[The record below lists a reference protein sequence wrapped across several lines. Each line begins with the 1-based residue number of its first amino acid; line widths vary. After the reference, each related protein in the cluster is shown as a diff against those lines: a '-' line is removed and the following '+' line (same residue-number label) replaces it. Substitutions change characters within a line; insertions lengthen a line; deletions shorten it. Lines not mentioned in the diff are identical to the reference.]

1 MNYSFFM
8 YKNIN
13 TMQIK
18 VYRLILKP
26 KLIVECVGLED
37 GLKHSRKGMIEME
50 NKQFKAESKRLLDLM
65 INSIYTNKEIFLRE
79 LISNASDAIDKLY
92 FKSLTDQ
99 TIKANRED
107 LCIRITPNKEQ
118 RTLVIEDNGC
128 GMNKQELEE
137 NLGTIAK
144 SGSLAFKEAAKQREE
159 KLNGEK
165 NISAN
170 DEVNIIGQFGVG
182 FYSAFMVA
190 SKVRVESKA
199 INEEKAYAWESSGAD
214 GYTIEECD
222 KKDVG
227 TKIILTLKED
237 TEDDK
242 YSDFLAEYK
251 IEELVKKYSDYI
263 RYPIKMQ
270 VEHEVEVKQD
280 ESNKE
285 NTTPKYEKVKSDE
298 TLNSMIPIWKKSK
311 AEVSEEDY
319 NNFYQEKFADY
330 QKPLKVI
337 RTSVEG
343 DVSYT
348 ALLYIPSHT
357 PYDYYTKDFKKGLQ
371 LYSNGV
377 LIMDKCEDL
386 LPDYFSFVKG
396 LVDSPDLSLNISRE
410 MLQHDRQLKIIAKNL
425 EKKIKSELMDMMKKD
440 REGYTKFFET
450 FGTTLKFGV
459 YNDWGMN
466 KDNLKDLL
474 MFYSSTEKK
483 LVTLDEYVA
492 RMKEGQEQ
500 IYYACGETVDKI
512 DLLPQVE
519 VVKDKGFEVLY
530 LTEGIDEF
538 VMQVLM
544 QYKEKKLVN
553 VSTSELDLDSK
564 EEKEALQKENEENK
578 DMFTFMKDAIGS
590 IEEVRFTHKLKNH
603 PVCLT
608 STGAVSVEME
618 KVMNQM
624 PTNQKLK
631 AQTVLE
637 INDSHPIAEKIKTL
651 YKEDKDELKK
661 YSEVLYAQARLIE
674 GLPVEN
680 QSEIS
685 NLICEIIAK

>member
-1 MNYSFFM
+1 
-8 YKNIN
+8 
-13 TMQIK
+13 
-18 VYRLILKP
+18 
-26 KLIVECVGLED
+26 
-37 GLKHSRKGMIEME
+37 
-50 NKQFKAESKRLLDLM
+50 
-65 INSIYTNKEIFLRE
+65 
-79 LISNASDAIDKLY
+79 
-92 FKSLTDQ
+92 
-99 TIKANRED
+99 
-107 LCIRITPNKEQ
+107 
-118 RTLVIEDNGC
+118 
-128 GMNKQELEE
+128 
-137 NLGTIAK
+137 
-144 SGSLAFKEAAKQREE
+144 
-159 KLNGEK
+159 
-165 NISAN
+165 
-170 DEVNIIGQFGVG
+170 
-182 FYSAFMVA
+182 
-190 SKVRVESKA
+190 
-199 INEEKAYAWESSGAD
+199 
-214 GYTIEECD
+214 
-222 KKDVG
+222 
-227 TKIILTLKED
+227 
-237 TEDDK
+237 
-242 YSDFLAEYK
+242 
-251 IEELVKKYSDYI
+251 
-263 RYPIKMQ
+263 
-270 VEHEVEVKQD
+270 
-280 ESNKE
+280 
-285 NTTPKYEKVKSDE
+285 
-298 TLNSMIPIWKKSK
+298 MIPIWKKSK

-492 RMKEGQEQ
+492 RMNEGQEQ